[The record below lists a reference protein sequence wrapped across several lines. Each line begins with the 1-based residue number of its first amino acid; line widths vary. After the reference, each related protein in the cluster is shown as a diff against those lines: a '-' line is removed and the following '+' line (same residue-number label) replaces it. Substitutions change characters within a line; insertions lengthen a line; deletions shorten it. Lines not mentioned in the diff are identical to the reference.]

1 MDTQEFQDYQDKLAA
16 AFLVDSK
23 NLVLRD
29 GPLER
34 SYLQERDKSKKRL
47 MFYLLGGATFTTY
60 TDLTIFKR
68 RYGPRYNLPRIAN
81 IAAMSFLCVYTAYTL
96 SLGTQLRVLALDLG
110 ILYEQQLIAL
120 NPELEQERPKFLGK
134 LEEIRSHRPESPS
147 SVYEISGYYDQ
158 FTALLIG
165 ITGECRYVRYKGR
178 DNAKIYTV

>member
-34 SYLQERDKSKKRL
+34 SYLQEQGKSKKRL
-47 MFYLLGGATFTTY
+47 IFYLLGGATFTTY
-60 TDLTIFKR
+60 TDLTLFKQ
-68 RYGPRYNLPRIAN
+68 RYGHRYNLPRIAN
-81 IAAMSFLCVYTAYTL
+81 IATMSLFCVYTAYTL

-110 ILYEQQLIAL
+110 VLYEQQLIAL
-120 NPELEQERPKFLGK
+120 NPELEKERPKSLGK
-134 LEEIRSHRPESPS
+134 LEEIRSPRPESPS
-147 SVYEISGYYDQ
+147 SVYEVSGNYDQ

-165 ITGECRYVRYKGR
+165 TTGECRYIRYRGR
-178 DNAKIYTV
+178 DNSKIYTI